1 MNAPHTSVLLREVV
15 QAFEGVELKVFFEG
29 TLGAGGHA
37 RAILATHP
45 EIERY
50 LGCDRDPRAHEEALI
65 SLSQWREKVE
75 FIRASYSELPEILKE
90 RKIGCI
96 QGFLIDVGVSS
107 MQLDEKERGFSFR
120 GDGPLDMRM
129 DPGASLTAEKIV
141 NQYPEAEISR
151 ILFEYGEERR
161 SRQIAKAIVTLRK
174 KKAIRTT
181 AELVK
186 IVEPIVGRSP
196 IHPAT
201 RVFQALRIAVN
212 DELGELERGLEAAIE
227 QVSPGGRIVVIS
239 FHSLEDRIAKT
250 AFKKNEWRPA
260 KRGQEASG
268 SLKILTKKPAIP
280 TDEEIRAN
288 PRSRSAKLRIAEKI
302 GT

>member
-1 MNAPHTSVLLREVV
+1 MSTLHTAVLLSEVI
-15 QAFEGVELKVFFEG
+15 QAFDGISLNVFFDG

-37 RAILATHP
+37 SALLATHP

-50 LGCDRDPRAHEEALI
+50 IGCDRDPRAHEEALI
-65 SLSQWREKVE
+65 SLAPWREKVE
-75 FIRASYSELPEILKE
+75 FVKSRYSELPQILQE
-90 RKIGCI
+90 RKIASI

-129 DPGASLTAEKIV
+129 DPKTSLTAENIV
-141 NQYPEAEISR
+141 NQYPEAEIAR
-151 ILFEYGEERR
+151 ILFEYGEERK
-161 SRQIAKAIVTLRK
+161 SRQIAKALVAIRK
-174 KKAIRTT
+174 KKQIRTT

-227 QVSPGGRIVVIS
+227 QVSPGGRIAVIS

-250 AFKKNEWRPA
+250 AFKKHEWRPA
-260 KRGQEASG
+260 KRERKEGG
-268 SLKILTKKPAIP
+268 SLKILTKKPAVP
-280 TDEEIRAN
+280 TAEEIGAN
-288 PRSRSAKLRIAEKI
+288 PRSRSAKLRVAEKI
-302 GT
+302 Y